1 MNSNLTVT
9 DPLAEQDVTII
20 VTLAASDAPLAER
33 PLLLSVGV
41 AEQLPVVKTG
51 AFASLVPMIEEAWTA
66 LGVRA
71 QVTGAAIEEETIAEE
86 QTTAPGTVATN
97 VTTNVTTAEP
107 DYHEASPPAP
117 NSLSAPQPQAK
128 NLSLF

>member
-20 VTLAASDAPLAER
+20 VTLAASDNPLAER

-51 AFASLVPMIEEAWTA
+51 PFDNLISLIEEAWTA

-71 QVTGAAIEEETIAEE
+71 QVAEAAVEEETIAEE
-86 QTTAPGTVATN
+86 QTTAPDTVA
-97 VTTNVTTAEP
+97 TNVTTAEP

-117 NSLSAPQPQAK
+117 NLLSAPQPQAK

>member
-1 MNSNLTVT
+1 MNLPLSII
-9 DPLAEQDVTII
+9 DPLADQAVTII
-20 VTLAASDAPLAER
+20 ITLAANDAPLDER

-71 QVTGAAIEEETIAEE
+71 QAAGAAVEEETIAEE
-86 QTTAPGTVATN
+86 QTTAPDTVATN
-97 VTTNVTTAEP
+97 VTTADIDN
-107 DYHEASPPAP
+107 HETPPPASNP
-117 NSLSAPQPQAK
+117 LSAPQPQAQ

>member
-51 AFASLVPMIEEAWTA
+51 AFANLVPMIEEAWTA
-66 LGVRA
+66 MGVRA
-71 QVTGAAIEEETIAEE
+71 QVAGAAIEEETIAEE
-86 QTTAPGTVATN
+86 QTTAPDTVATN
-97 VTTNVTTAEP
+97 VTTADIDN
-107 DYHEASPPAP
+107 HETPPPASNP
-117 NSLSAPQPQAK
+117 LSARQPQAK

>member
-20 VTLAASDAPLAER
+20 ITLAASDAPLAER

-51 AFASLVPMIEEAWTA
+51 AFANLVPMIEEAWTA
-66 LGVRA
+66 MGVRA
-71 QVTGAAIEEETIAEE
+71 QVAGAAIEEETIAEE
-86 QTTAPGTVATN
+86 QTTAPDTVAT
-97 VTTNVTTAEP
+97 AES
-107 DYHEASPPAP
+107 DYHETSPP
-117 NSLSAPQPQAK
+117 SLSAPQPQAK

>member
-20 VTLAASDAPLAER
+20 ITLAASDVPLAER
-33 PLLLSVGV
+33 PLLLSVGM

-51 AFASLVPMIEEAWTA
+51 TFANLISLIEEAWTA

-71 QVTGAAIEEETIAEE
+71 QVAGAAIEEETIAEE
-86 QTTAPGTVATN
+86 QMATPDTVATN
-97 VTTNVTTAEP
+97 VTTADTDN
-107 DYHEASPPAP
+107 HETSPPSP
-117 NSLSAPQPQAK
+117 NPLSAPQPQAK

>member
-9 DPLAEQDVTII
+9 DPLVEQDVTII
-20 VTLAASDAPLAER
+20 ITLAASDTNLAER

-51 AFASLVPMIEEAWTA
+51 AFASLVPMIEEAWMA
-66 LGVRA
+66 LGVRT
-71 QVTGAAIEEETIAEE
+71 QVAGATVEEETIAEE
-86 QTTAPGTVATN
+86 QTTAPDTVATN
-97 VTTNVTTAEP
+97 VTTADIDN
-107 DYHEASPPAP
+107 HETPPPASNP
-117 NSLSAPQPQAK
+117 LSAPQPQAQ

>member
-20 VTLAASDAPLAER
+20 ITLAASDAPLTER

-51 AFASLVPMIEEAWTA
+51 AFANLVPIIEEAWTA

-71 QVTGAAIEEETIAEE
+71 QAAGAAIEEETIAEE
-86 QTTAPGTVATN
+86 QTTASDTVA
-97 VTTNVTTAEP
+97 TNVTTAEP

-117 NSLSAPQPQAK
+117 NPLSAPQPQAK

>member
-51 AFASLVPMIEEAWTA
+51 AFANLVPIIEEAWTA

-71 QVTGAAIEEETIAEE
+71 QAAGAAIEEETIAEE
-86 QTTAPGTVATN
+86 QTTASDTVA
-97 VTTNVTTAEP
+97 TNVTTAEP

-117 NSLSAPQPQAK
+117 NPLSAPQPQAK